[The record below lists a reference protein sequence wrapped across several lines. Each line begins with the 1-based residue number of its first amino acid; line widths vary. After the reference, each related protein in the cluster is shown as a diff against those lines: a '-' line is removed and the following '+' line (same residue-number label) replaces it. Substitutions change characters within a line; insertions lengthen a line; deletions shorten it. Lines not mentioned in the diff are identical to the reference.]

1 MDGVRDFSAVSVDEI
16 EQRLVSDERL
26 IARLRARQLVDLE
39 LLDSAQVFT
48 ADGVRNL
55 SEWTA
60 QKLDVSVVSS
70 RSLVRTMRRT
80 QSKPHLRQALS
91 DGAITFD
98 RAEALSKV
106 EDESDLL
113 EHLDISG
120 VYRAAADQIEIT
132 SEDEARTAAD
142 QFLVMQPAL
151 DESWWK
157 VFGGLDG
164 VTGKLVDQALTDRA
178 DSLPELPDGERLP
191 VGWRKA
197 IALYELV
204 SGGKSPETHI
214 TLFVDANRAVATNGR
229 AGVRL
234 EAGPRVGVEA
244 LEAVLCDSTIEVT
257 VDTADGVPMK
267 YGRTTRTI
275 PPALRRAIL
284 ATTAGHCAVDG
295 CDSRYRVEVHH
306 KTPYSEGGSTDPEN
320 LVPLCWFHHHIV
332 IHQQGFHLHAHPEH
346 GRWRLRKP
354 RPAYDDEHNVAGAS
368 PGIRP

>member
-1 MDGVRDFSAVSVDEI
+1 MRDFSKVSVDEI

-26 IARLRARQLVDLE
+26 IARLRARQIADLE
-39 LLDSAQVFT
+39 SLDNSQVFT

-55 SEWTA
+55 SEWAA
-60 QKLDVSVVSS
+60 QKLDVSLISS

-80 QSKPHLRQALS
+80 QSKIHLRQALS

-106 EDESDLL
+106 EDGSDLL

-132 SEDEARTAAD
+132 PEDEASAAAN
-142 QFLVMQPAL
+142 QYLVMQPTL

-164 VTGKLVDQALTDRA
+164 VTGKVVDQALTDRA
-178 DSLPELPDGERLP
+178 DILPEFPDGERP
-191 VGWRKA
+191 PIGWRRA
-197 IALYELV
+197 IALYDLV
-204 SGGKSPETHI
+204 SGGKSPETQI

-257 VDTADGVPMK
+257 VNTSDGVPMK

-275 PPALRRAIL
+275 PPALRRAVL
-284 ATTAGHCAVDG
+284 AATDGHCVVDG
-295 CDSRYRVEVHH
+295 CNSRYRVEVHH
-306 KTPYSEGGSTDPEN
+306 KTPYSEGGTTDPEN

-332 IHQQGFHLHAHPEH
+332 IHQRGFQLYAHLEH

-354 RPAYDDEHNVAGAS
+354 RPPNETDDVLAGAS
-368 PGIRP
+368 SGIRPQG